1 MEKIF
6 IIGDSYS
13 TYENY
18 IPEGYEFYYSLV
30 NPTEEVRPTIG
41 SVENTWWKILSDEL
55 DYEIVMNDS
64 YSGST
69 ISTNWQR
76 DIHTSFIDRIDKYI
90 QDGYFD
96 NKQIDRFFVFGGT
109 NDSWRNY
116 TLGDI
121 KKADWTKEDLKC
133 VIPSLCYLFS
143 KIKSVC
149 KDAKI
154 TAIINTQL
162 MEGLSDGIIS
172 VCNEFDAEYVKLE
185 DIEKLNGH
193 PTTLGMKQIAKQ
205 IKEKIS

>member
-13 TYENY
+13 TFEGY
-18 IPEGYEFYYSLV
+18 IPKDYKFYYSLV
-30 NPTEEVRPTIG
+30 NPTTEERPNIG
-41 SVENTWWKILSDEL
+41 SVDNTWWKILSKEL

-69 ISTNWQR
+69 ICTNWQR
-76 DIHTSFIDRIDKYI
+76 DIDTSFIDRIDRYI
-90 QDGYFD
+90 ANGYFD
-96 NKQIDRFFVFGGT
+96 DKKIDRFFIFGGT

-116 TLGDI
+116 TLGEVKMSDF
-121 KKADWTKEDLKC
+121 KQEDFRC
-133 VIPSLCYLFS
+133 VLPSLCYLFY

-149 KDAKI
+149 KNAKI

-172 VCNEFDAEYVKLE
+172 VCEAFGADYVKLE
-185 DIEKLNGH
+185 NIDKLNGH
-193 PTTLGMKQIAKQ
+193 PTVLGMQQIASQ
-205 IKEKIS
+205 IKTKIS

>member
-13 TYENY
+13 TYEGY
-18 IPEGYEFYYSLV
+18 IPEGYAFYYSMI
-30 NPTEEVRPTIG
+30 NPTEEERPHIG
-41 SVENTWWKILSDEL
+41 GVENTWWKILSKEL

-69 ISTNWQR
+69 ICTNWER
-76 DIHTSFIDRIDKYI
+76 DIDTSFIDRIDKYI
-90 QDGYFD
+90 ADGYFD
-96 NKQIDRFFVFGGT
+96 GKEIDRFFVFGGT

-121 KKADWTKEDLKC
+121 KKSHWTKEDFKC

-149 KDAKI
+149 KNAKI

-172 VCNEFDAEYVKLE
+172 VCKEFGAEYVKLE
-185 DIEKLNGH
+185 NIEKLNGH
-193 PTTLGMKQIAKQ
+193 PTTFGMQQIASQ
-205 IKEKIS
+205 IKAAIL